1 MAERSVR
8 AQRANINLYTPQ
20 ETAAPAQAIQRG
32 MDQLS
37 NSMDR
42 MTQFFAEK
50 ANMKAEI
57 EGQQYG
63 ARNAPTAEQLQDAFQ
78 SGEEL
83 ELPGGFG
90 TVFDRAARKAA
101 LDITQT
107 EIEFEARK
115 RINEIITTAT
125 LNGTNPSTM
134 LDDIDAVTHGFAAT
148 FDDNSPGVARKLRA
162 GLSIW
167 ANSKMASYE
176 NSYIADQKAKSQSQ
190 FVSNT
195 LGKLEG
201 LSKIIE
207 FGIETEE
214 TDPATGEKIKIY
226 RPLTQTDLVNL
237 KLGEIENGRRKGFTP
252 SQLTS
257 LGNMFDA
264 QIVESANRVL
274 IDNVLMGGTPRT
286 DINNVAKGQVNN
298 LDIAAQNAVATL
310 RGQNLSFND
319 IAKELRD
326 RREDEIRYLEQENAD
341 MDAAAEVVEAD
352 LTAEVLGFLIKNDT
366 ENARLTIK
374 KIAVTDREKAMELTI
389 KLLEAG
395 GAPLVSDPDSIDY
408 LEGLHSNISYPDY
421 IEHYK
426 NLSLKDRRTYYKKAE
441 TYQDDE
447 VKTALKIMRGQL
459 SLPANI
465 EAISD
470 ADPNFAKVQIFRQLS
485 GLLAAE
491 AASAKSLDADID
503 ATEVAMRLL
512 KGVGENIAEAE
523 KQMKITSGNQII
535 GKLRDLGGYE
545 LDDLQFREAIVIV
558 KQLRADKV
566 ARNDRAIPE
575 GLLGVT
581 VLYYDTYLKSLKR
594 AME

>member
-8 AQRANINLYTPQ
+8 TRRANMQLYTPQ
-20 ETAAPAQAIQRG
+20 EVAAPAQAIARG
-32 MDQLS
+32 MGQLS

-42 MTQFFAEK
+42 MSKFFAEK
-50 ANMKAEI
+50 ASMEAEI

-125 LNGTNPSTM
+125 INGTNPSTM

-148 FDDNSPGVARKLRA
+148 FDDNSPGIARKLRA
-162 GLSIW
+162 GLSIF

-176 NSYIADQKAKSQSQ
+176 NSYIADQKAKSKSQ
-190 FVSNT
+190 FVST
-195 LGKLEG
+195 LLGTLEG

-207 FGIETEE
+207 FGIETKE
-214 TDPATGEKIKIY
+214 TDPATGLKIY
-226 RPLTQTDLVNL
+226 RPLTPSDFVNL
-237 KLGEIENGRRKGFTP
+237 KLGEIENGRRKGFAP
-252 SQLTS
+252 SQLTTI
-257 LGNMFDA
+257 GNMFDA
-264 QIVESANRVL
+264 GIVESANRVL
-274 IDNVLMGGTPRT
+274 IDNVLMGESPRL
-286 DINNVAKGQVNN
+286 DIMSIGKGQVNN

-319 IAKELRD
+319 IAKELQD
-326 RREDEIRYLEQENAD
+326 RRIDEIRYLEQENAD
-341 MDAAAEVVEAD
+341 MDARTEVVEAD
-352 LTAEVLGFLIKNDT
+352 LTAEAIGFMIANDP
-366 ENARLTIK
+366 ENARFSID
-374 KIAVTDREKAMELTI
+374 KISLTDREKAMELTI

-395 GAPLVSDPDSIDY
+395 GAPLVSNPDSIDY

-426 NLSLKDRRTYYKKAE
+426 DLSLKDRKTYYNKAE
-441 TYQDDE
+441 TYQDDD
-447 VKTALKIMRGQL
+447 VKTALKIMQGQL

-491 AASAKSLDADID
+491 AASAKSLNVDID
-503 ATEVAMRLL
+503 PTEVAMRLL
-512 KGVGENIAEAE
+512 KGVGENIVEAE

-535 GKLRDLGGYE
+535 SNLRDKGGYE
-545 LDDLQFREAIVIV
+545 LDDLQFGEAIVIV
-558 KQLRADKV
+558 KRLRAAKA

-581 VLYYDTYLKSLKR
+581 VLYYDIYLQSLKR